1 MTEKPSDKDPSSP
14 VPKLNSGSGFTKREF
29 AAILLRVPDSGLGWL
44 DEMIR
49 ASYAPNQ

>member
-1 MTEKPSDKDPSSP
+1 MTDRSSDKDPSSP
-14 VPKLNSGSGFTKREF
+14 VPKLNSGSGFTKRE
-29 AAILLRVPDSGLGWL
+29 AAALFLRVPDSGLEWL